1 MLPIA
6 KRIQLETSTRNF
18 SWERRAYLYIK
29 LFVNFLLVVFIYHFV
44 EYNRDWF
51 KYGVVVSN
59 VEIRK
64 SM

>member
-29 LFVNFLLVVFIYHFV
+29 LFVNFLLVVFAYHFV
-44 EYNRDWF
+44 EYNRF
-51 KYGVVVSN
+51 
-59 VEIRK
+59 
-64 SM
+64 